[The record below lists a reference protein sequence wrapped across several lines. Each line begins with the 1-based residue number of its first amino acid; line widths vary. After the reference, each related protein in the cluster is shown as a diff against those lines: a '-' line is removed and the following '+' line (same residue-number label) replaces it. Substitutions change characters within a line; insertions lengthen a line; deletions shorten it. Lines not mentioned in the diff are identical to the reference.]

1 MTKCKLCGKLM
12 CTMDKRKWNGGRCV
26 LLFHSEEFFGLA
38 RSDYKTVHGKEVSAW
53 KPPSKQTI
61 ERHER
66 RIKNFQN
73 VIKDEETLGHQCNKS
88 RLNVKHH
95 DWR

>member
-38 RSDYKTVHGKEVSAW
+38 RSDYKTVYGKEVSAW

-61 ERHER
+61 ERNEGAL
-66 RIKNFQN
+66 RIF
-73 VIKDEETLGHQCNKS
+73 
-88 RLNVKHH
+88 RM
-95 DWR
+95 